1 MRALATWC
9 VRHRWTVVIF
19 WIVALIVV
27 SGISKAVGSDYSNSF
42 SLPKTESADAITLLQ
57 NASPKVSGDTDQIVF
72 GTSGN
77 TLVTDPAVKA
87 RITNMLAKVDKVP
100 HVSNIVSPYQ
110 PEGSTQVSKDGKVA
124 FATVTFNKQAQNLS
138 MAVAQDLVNTA
149 RAADGPG
156 LNVAVS
162 GELAEQ
168 AVRPSFGGTGIGVLL
183 AAIVLLLVF
192 GSLFAMALPILSALA
207 SLGTAVGL
215 IGLLSNVMKMPEFS
229 TTLVLLIGLGVGIDY
244 ALFIVTRHR
253 QGLIAGNDPE
263 SSIVNAVNT
272 SGRAVL
278 FAGIIVC
285 IALLGMFALGV
296 SFLYG
301 LAVAAALGVAL
312 TMIAALTLLPAM
324 LGFIGPKV
332 LSRRQKANLAK
343 NGPRI
348 VGTGTKGF
356 WPRWAGIVQRRP
368 VVPAVFALILIVV
381 IALPF
386 FSLRLGSADQGNDP
400 VGSSTRVAYDMLAK
414 GFGPGFNGP
423 LQLVT
428 VLHDPADRSALAR
441 VVSDVATQPDVSR
454 VAPPILIPSHKG
466 TDVALVN
473 VYPSS
478 APQDAATTT
487 LVYHLRQVTIP
498 AAIAGSKLTVLVGGT
513 TAIFIDF
520 AHVLS
525 AKLPLFIG
533 LVVLLSFL
541 LLSVVFRSIVIPLVS
556 AAMNILS
563 IGAAFGILVAVFQ
576 WGWLGSV
583 FGVNRA
589 GPIEA
594 FLPVMLFAI
603 LFGLSMDYQ
612 VFLVTRIHE
621 EWLKSGENR
630 VAVRNGLAATGKTI
644 TAAALIMILVFG
656 SFILGGERVIKEF
669 GLGLAGGILVDAIVI
684 RMAVVPSVMLLIGK
698 ANWWFPKTLDRWLP
712 HIGLEH
718 VDPPSKGTVAVQA
731 GPSPVNGTSVTADAS
746 STPARTS
753 PR

>member
-1 MRALATWC
+1 L
-9 VRHRWTVVIF
+9 VVLF
-19 WIVALIVV
+19 WIAALVLV
-27 SGISKAVGSDYSNSF
+27 SGIARGVGSDYSNSF
-42 SLPKTESADAITLLQ
+42 TLPKTESTDAINLLKA
-57 NASPKVSGDTDQIVF
+57 ASPKVSGDVDQIVF
-72 GTSGN
+72 NTSGAAK
-77 TLVTDPAVKA
+77 VTDPAVET
-87 RITNMLAKVDKVP
+87 RIDAMLAKVAKVP
-100 HVSNIVSPYQ
+100 HVSNIVSPYG
-110 PEGSTQVSKDGKVA
+110 PEGATHVSKDQKVA
-124 FATVTFNKQAQNLS
+124 FATVTFDRQAQNLS
-138 MAVAQDLVNTA
+138 MAIATDLVNTA
-149 RAADGPG
+149 KSADAPG
-156 LNVAVS
+156 LQVAVA
-162 GELAEQ
+162 GQLAEE
-168 AVRPSFGGTGIGVLL
+168 AVKPAFGGTLVGVVL
-183 AAIVLLLVF
+183 AGIVLWLVF
-192 GSLFAMALPILSALA
+192 RSRYAMALPLVSALG

-253 QGLIAGNDPE
+253 QGLIAGQDTE
-263 SSIVNAVNT
+263 TSIVNAVNT

-312 TMIAALTLLPAM
+312 TMIAALTLLPAL
-324 LGFIGPKV
+324 LGFIGPRV
-332 LSRRQKANLAK
+332 LSKRQKVDLAQ

-348 VGTGTKGF
+348 VGAGTKGF
-356 WPRWAGIVQRRP
+356 WPRWADIIKRRP
-368 VVPAVFALILIVV
+368 AVPAAVALVV
-381 IALPF
+381 IVFIAAPF

-400 VGSSTRVAYDMLAK
+400 AGSTTRQAYDMLAK

-423 LQLVT
+423 LELVA
-428 VLHDPADRSALAR
+428 VVHDAADRGVLAR
-441 VVSDVATQPDVSR
+441 VVTDVAAQPDVAQ
-454 VAPPILIPSHKG
+454 VAPPVLIPSHNG
-466 TDVALVN
+466 TDVALIN
-473 VYPSS
+473 VYPAS
-478 APQDAATTT
+478 APQDAATTN
-487 LVYHLRQVTIP
+487 LVYHLRQQTIP
-498 AAIAGSKLTVLVGGT
+498 SAVSGTNFTVLVGGT

-583 FGVNRA
+583 FGVNRP

-621 EWLKSGENR
+621 EWIKSGDNS

-669 GLGLAGGILVDAIVI
+669 GLGLAGGILVDAVVI

-698 ANWWFPKTLDRWLP
+698 TNWWFPKSLDRILP
-712 HIGLEH
+712 HIGLEQ
-718 VDPPSKGTVAVQA
+718 AEA
-731 GPSPVNGTSVTADAS
+731 GPESTGGIEGAQGKPGAVNGVPVIERSS

>member
-9 VRHRWTVVIF
+9 VRHRWLVVGF
-19 WIVALIVV
+19 WIVALVVV
-27 SGISKAVGSDYSNSF
+27 SGIAQSVGSDYSNSF

-57 NASPKVSGDTDQIVF
+57 AASPRVSGDTDQIVF
-72 GTSGN
+72 GTSG
-77 TLVTDPAVKA
+77 TTTVTDPAVKA
-87 RITNMLAKVDKVP
+87 RITTMLAKVAKVP
-100 HVSNIVSPYQ
+100 HVTNIVSPYSAN
-110 PEGSTQVSKDGKVA
+110 GATQVSRDQKVA
-124 FATVTFNKQAQNLS
+124 FATVTFDRQAQSLGMS
-138 MAVAQDLVNTA
+138 VATKLVNTA
-149 RAADGPG
+149 KTGDGPG

-162 GELAEQ
+162 GLLAEN
-168 AVRPSFGGTGIGVLL
+168 ATKPSFGGTGIGVLL

-192 GSLFAMALPILSALA
+192 GSFFAMILPIVSALA
-207 SLGTAVGL
+207 SLGTAIGF

-312 TMIAALTLLPAM
+312 TMIAALTLLPAL
-324 LGFIGPKV
+324 LGFIGPRV
-332 LSRRQKANLAK
+332 LSRRQKSSLAK
-343 NGPRI
+343 NGPRV

-356 WPRWAGIVQRRP
+356 WPRWAAIVQNRP
-368 VVPAVFALILIVV
+368 VVPAVIALILIVV

-400 VGSSTRVAYDMLAK
+400 TGSTTRQAFDMLAK

-423 LQLVT
+423 LELVSVVHGAADTATLTKLVT
-428 VLHDPADRSALAR
+428 A
-441 VVSDVATQPDVSR
+441 VSQQPDVAS
-454 VAPPILIPSHKG
+454 VAPPILIPSHNG
-466 TDVALVN
+466 TEVALIN
-473 VYPSS
+473 VYPTS
-478 APQDAATTT
+478 APQDGATTN
-487 LVYHLRQVTIP
+487 LVYHLRQQTIP
-498 AAIAGSKLTVLVGGT
+498 AVVAGTGVTVLVGGT

-525 AKLPLFIG
+525 SKLPLFIG

-621 EWLKSGENR
+621 EWLKSGDNR

-669 GLGLAGGILVDAIVI
+669 GLGLAGGILVDAVII

-698 ANWWFPKTLDRWLP
+698 TNWWFPASLDRILP

-718 VDPPSKGTVAVQA
+718 VEAPAVTG
-731 GPSPVNGTSVTADAS
+731 GPGPQVDDAPTVNGSPPIEQPS
-746 STPARTS
+746 STPVRT
-753 PR
+753 